1 MARRPAAI
9 VTGSALLALALAGA
23 SAGATVAAPPPAALT
38 TVESS
43 AEDIVDDAL
52 AGNRPDVVAGAARLR
67 AEADREAAPALRRGG
82 VRPAEVALLEKR
94 AARVAAVARS
104 GRFVTVALSANAV
117 SQLMPGLYGHF
128 RNRVP
133 PTILKLDWLDREA
146 QLRSLARQPA
156 AVASAVA
163 ELRRTWPLVRRKVV
177 AAGGADEA
185 RAYDRHVAALHRLD
199 PADGARVQEE
209 ASRGL
214 ELVDDLE
221 NVFSS

>member
-1 MARRPAAI
+1 MARRPAGI
-9 VTGSALLALALAGA
+9 VTGSVLLALALAGA
-23 SAGATVAAPPPAALT
+23 SDAMPAKAPPPAALA

-43 AEDIVDDAL
+43 AEDIVDYAL
-52 AGNRPDVVAGAARLR
+52 AGDRTHVVAGAARLR
-67 AEADREAAPALRRGG
+67 AEADGEAARALGRGG
-82 VRPAEVALLEKR
+82 VRPAEVALLKKR
-94 AARVAAVARS
+94 AAHVDAVARS
-104 GRFVTVALSANAV
+104 GPFVAVALSANAV

-128 RNRVP
+128 RTRVP

-163 ELRRTWPLVRRKVV
+163 DLRRTWPPVRRKVV
-177 AAGGADEA
+177 AAGGAHEA
-185 RAYDRHVAALHRLD
+185 RAYDAHVAALRRLD
-199 PADGARVQEE
+199 PADRRVQAE